1 VLNHDPAV
9 IVVDS
14 CRERAEEFA
23 AYTRF
28 LGFATATAV
37 DEQTFFR
44 EVTAQPGVLA
54 IFIGVETGQQWLAP
68 ALRRAKEDTGGS
80 PCFLLQSAGDTAG
93 PPAGLQPL
101 VRRMVSRQ
109 ADYKELLGILR
120 QAQLVH
126 EYRARADDDLSAA
139 LYKNLIGGSR
149 DIESVRHLARQ
160 VAATEATV
168 LVNGESGTGKEVVAR
183 CVHELSARREQPFV
197 PLNCG
202 AIPAELLESELF
214 GHEKGAFTGA
224 LSARKGRFEIAQG
237 GTLFLD
243 EIGDM
248 PLDMQVKLLRVLQ
261 ERTFERV
268 GSHKPISTDVRVIA
282 ATHRNLEQM
291 VAEGSFRMDLFF
303 RLNVFPIE
311 ISPLRDR
318 VADIPLLIDSFI
330 GRLEREQGRSLRLSD
345 CAVAALVRYHWPGN
359 VRELF
364 NLLERMAIL
373 YPDRLVKWS
382 ELPEKFRPNQEL
394 FEEQVNET
402 AQWQEQLRAAAS
414 SMELPPEG
422 IDLKPHL
429 AEIERRLMTEALD
442 RSDWVVA
449 RAAKLLNLQRTTLV
463 EKMRKFAIQR
473 PGELTGS

>member
-1 VLNHDPAV
+1 MTQNPAV

-14 CRERAEEFA
+14 ERERAEEFA
-23 AYTRF
+23 TYIRF
-28 LGFATATAV
+28 LGCDTTTAI
-37 DEQTFFR
+37 DENTLL
-44 EVTAQPGVLA
+44 EEIAALPAVLA
-54 IFIGVETGQQWLAP
+54 IFVGSASGDQWLAP
-68 ALRRAKEDTGGS
+68 ALRRANEFTGGS
-80 PCFLLQSAGDTAG
+80 PCYLLQQVEGSSQ
-93 PPAGLQPL
+93 PPAGIRSLITGTLPRDASYQ
-101 VRRMVSRQ
+101 
-109 ADYKELLGILR
+109 ELLGILR
-120 QAQLVH
+120 QARQAH
-126 EYRARADDDLSAA
+126 EHRTSARDNLSAT
-139 LYKNLIGGSR
+139 LYSNLIGASD
-149 DIESVRHLARQ
+149 DIEAVRHLARQ
-160 VAATEATV
+160 VSTTEATV
-168 LVNGESGTGKEVVAR
+168 LVSGESGTGKEVVAR
-183 CVHELSARREQPFV
+183 CVHALSSRRDQPFV
-197 PLNCG
+197 PINCG

-224 LSARKGRFEIAQG
+224 ITARKGRFEIAEG

-268 GSHKPISTDVRVIA
+268 GSHKPIPTNVRVVA

-291 VAEGSFRMDLFF
+291 VADGSFRMDLFF

-318 VADIPLLIDSFI
+318 VGDIPLLIDNYVS
-330 GRLEREQGRSLRLSD
+330 RQEREQGRSLRLSD

-364 NLLERMAIL
+364 NLLERMVIL
-373 YPDRLVKWS
+373 FPDKLVKWS
-382 ELPEKFRPNQEL
+382 DLPEKFRPNEEL
-394 FEEQVNET
+394 FEEQLSET
-402 AQWQEQLRAAAS
+402 EDWQQQVRAVAS
-414 SMELPPEG
+414 PIELPPEG

-429 AEIERRLMTEALD
+429 ADIERRLMIEALD

-463 EKMRKFAIQR
+463 EKMRKFDIHR
-473 PGELTGS
+473 PEELTGS